1 VAAFDVPA
9 SYRVLDE
16 RALPGVLAELLPDAA
31 DRLGGAP
38 GSWRAR
44 EVSDGNMN
52 AVFAVDGP
60 AGAVIAKQ
68 SLPWIRVIGESWPF
82 PVGRI
87 DFEHAALL
95 EQARICPGRVPEVHA
110 YDPELALVVMEALRP
125 HIILRKGL
133 VAGTSYG
140 HLADHMGTFLAR
152 MLFHTSDLALTT
164 QAKKALMARFA
175 GNAELCATTE
185 DVVFAGPYWEAPLNR
200 WTRPQLDGIAAE
212 FRADADLKLAA
223 AEMRLQFR
231 TATQALIHGDLHTGS
246 IMATPEDTR
255 VIDPEWAFHGPMGFD
270 VGALIGNLLLA
281 YCSQP
286 GHATGGDTREEH
298 AAWILATVEEI
309 WGRFATEFMVLWR
322 EQGGDLLP
330 REVFPTADAAQG
342 LRERRIAAIFRD
354 TLGFGAAKMIRR
366 ILGIS
371 HVEDF
376 EAIADPDRRAACEAH
391 ALRLARELLVN
402 RGRYRRI
409 NEVTALAR
417 ATAAGVRV

>member
-1 VAAFDVPA
+1 
-9 SYRVLDE
+9 
-16 RALPGVLAELLPDAA
+16 
-31 DRLGGAP
+31 
-38 GSWRAR
+38 
-44 EVSDGNMN
+44 
-52 AVFAVDGP
+52 
-60 AGAVIAKQ
+60 
-68 SLPWIRVIGESWPF
+68 
-82 PVGRI
+82 
-87 DFEHAALL
+87 
-95 EQARICPGRVPEVHA
+95 
-110 YDPELALVVMEALRP
+110 MEALRP

-133 VAGTSYG
+133 VAGTRYPRM
-140 HLADHMGTFLAR
+140 AEHMGTFLAR
-152 MLFHTSDLALTT
+152 TLFLTSDLALTT

-185 DVVFAGPYWEAPLNR
+185 EVVFAGPYWEAPLNR

-223 AEMRLQFR
+223 AEMRLRFR
-231 TATQALIHGDLHTGS
+231 TATEALIHGDLHTGS

-286 GHATGGDTREEH
+286 GHATPADPRQEH
-298 AAWILATVEEI
+298 AAWILRTVGEI
-309 WGRFATEFMVLWR
+309 WDRFAAEFLALWR

-391 ALRLARELLVN
+391 ALRL
-402 RGRYRRI
+402 G
-409 NEVTALAR
+409 AR
-417 ATAAGVRV
+417 AAGEQGAVPAHQRGHGAGPRHGGRSQGVRKRFRHRVRCLHPRPALSHNAGEWGPTRRTATLPRAPSPVSTGEGWGEGRGPSRSPLAPRVNDAEPARGVGREPRRDRG

>member
-1 VAAFDVPA
+1 MATFPVPA
-9 SYRVLDE
+9 GYRVLDE

-31 DRLGGAP
+31 ERLGGPPA
-38 GSWRAR
+38 SWRVR

-68 SLPWIRVIGESWPF
+68 ALPWIRVIGESWPF
-82 PVGRI
+82 PVSRM

-95 EQARICPGRVPEVHA
+95 EQGRLCPGRVPEVHA

-133 VAGTSYG
+133 VAGTRYPR
-140 HLADHMGTFLAR
+140 LAEHMVFFLAR
-152 MLFHTSDLALTT
+152 TLFLTSDLALTT

-185 DVVFAGPYWEAPLNR
+185 EVVFAGPYWEAPLNR
-200 WTRPQLDGIAAE
+200 WTRPHLDGIAAE

-223 AEMRLQFR
+223 AEMRLRFR
-231 TATQALIHGDLHTGS
+231 TATEALIHGDLHTGS
-246 IMATPEDTR
+246 IMATPDDTR

-286 GHATGGDTREEH
+286 GHATAADPREEH
-298 AAWILATVEEI
+298 AAWILATVEEV
-309 WGRFATEFMVLWR
+309 WDRFAAEFLTLWR

-330 REVFPTADAAQG
+330 REVFPTAKAAEA
-342 LRERRIAAIFRD
+342 LRERRVAAIFQD

-371 HVEDF
+371 HVEDL
-376 EAIADPDRRAACEAH
+376 EAIADPDRRAACEVH

-402 RGRYRRI
+402 RGRYGSVG
-409 NEVTALAR
+409 EVTALAR
-417 ATAAGVRV
+417 GTAAGKV